1 MGLVEMSSI
10 RENLL
15 RVLERMEQAARKVG
29 RDPGGITLI
38 AVSKTVEIAQIREA
52 IEAGVT
58 ILGENYV
65 QEAREKIE
73 QIGHGIQW
81 HMIGHLQSNK
91 AKYAVTLF
99 DYIHSLDGISL
110 AREID
115 RRAAQKGKKVR
126 ALVEVNLS
134 GEVSKFGVGSEK
146 VMELIHQVSSLE
158 HISIEGLMTMPP
170 YFDEPEKARP
180 YFIRLRDLRDRV
192 QKEGIAGVRM
202 NELSMGMSGDFE
214 AAIEEW
220 ATMVR
225 VGTAIFG
232 ERRH

>member
-1 MGLVEMSSI
+1 VD
-10 RENLL
+10 
-15 RVLERMEQAARKVG
+15 QAAIRAG
-29 RDPGGITLI
+29 RDPGEIKLV
-38 AVSKTVEIAQIREA
+38 AVSKTVEVARIREA

-65 QEAREKIE
+65 QEARRKIE
-73 QIGHGIQW
+73 EIGHGIQW

-99 DYIHSLDGISL
+99 DYIHSIDGISL

-115 RRAAQKGKKVR
+115 RRAAQKGRRVK

-134 GEVSKFGVGSEK
+134 GETSKFGIDSEV
-146 VMELIHQVSSLE
+146 VMDLIHHVAALK

-180 YFIRLRDLRDRV
+180 YFIKLREFRDRI
-192 QKEGIAGVRM
+192 QKEGIEGARM
-202 NELSMGMSGDFE
+202 DELSMGMSGDFE
-214 AAIEEW
+214 AAIEEG
-220 ATMVR
+220 ATMIR

>member
-1 MGLVEMSSI
+1 
-10 RENLL
+10 
-15 RVLERMEQAARKVG
+15 MEQAARRAG
-29 RDPGGITLI
+29 RDPGEITLI
-38 AVSKTVEIAQIREA
+38 AVSKTVDIAHIREA

-91 AKYAVTLF
+91 AKYAVSLF

-134 GEVSKFGVGSEK
+134 GEASKFGVGSGA
-146 VMELIHQVSSLE
+146 VMELIHHVSSLE

-170 YFDEPEKARP
+170 YFNEPEKARP
-180 YFIRLRDLRDRV
+180 YFIRLRDLRDRI
-192 QKEGIAGVRM
+192 QKEGIEGVRM
-202 NELSMGMSGDFE
+202 DELSMGMSGDFE
-214 AAIEEW
+214 AAIEEG
-220 ATMVR
+220 ATIVR

>member
-1 MGLVEMSSI
+1 MSSI
-10 RENLL
+10 RDNFL
-15 RVLERMEQAARKVG
+15 RVLERMGHAAGRAG
-29 RDPGGITLI
+29 RDPGEITLI
-38 AVSKTVEIAQIREA
+38 TVSKTVESARVREA

-73 QIGHGIQW
+73 EIGHGVQW
-81 HMIGHLQSNK
+81 HMIGHLQKNK

-99 DYIHSLDGISL
+99 DYIHSLDGIPL
-110 AREID
+110 AQEID
-115 RRAAQKGKKVR
+115 RRAAQKGVRVR

-134 GEVSKFGVGSEK
+134 GEASKFGIGSEA
-146 VMELIHQVSSLE
+146 VVDLIYHVSSMK

-180 YFIRLRDLRDRV
+180 YFIRLRELRDRI
-192 QKEGIAGVRM
+192 QKEGIEGIRM
-202 NELSMGMSGDFE
+202 DELSMGMSGDFE
-214 AAIEEW
+214 AAIEEG

-232 ERRH
+232 ERRY

>member
-1 MGLVEMSSI
+1 MD
-10 RENLL
+10 
-15 RVLERMEQAARKVG
+15 QAAIRAG
-29 RDPGGITLI
+29 RDPGEIKLV
-38 AVSKTVEIAQIREA
+38 AVSKTVEVARIREA

-65 QEAREKIE
+65 QEARRKIE
-73 QIGHGIQW
+73 EIGHGIQW

-99 DYIHSLDGISL
+99 DYIHSIDGISL

-115 RRAAQKGKKVR
+115 RRAAQKGRRVR
-126 ALVEVNLS
+126 VLVEVNLS
-134 GEVSKFGVGSEK
+134 GETSKFGIDSEA
-146 VMELIHQVSSLE
+146 VMDLIHHVAALK
-158 HISIEGLMTMPP
+158 HISIEGLMTMTP

-180 YFIRLRDLRDRV
+180 YFIKLREFRDRI
-192 QKEGIAGVRM
+192 QKEGIEGARM
-202 NELSMGMSGDFE
+202 DELSMGMSGDFE
-214 AAIEEW
+214 AAIEEG
-220 ATMVR
+220 ATMIR

>member
-1 MGLVEMSSI
+1 MD
-10 RENLL
+10 
-15 RVLERMEQAARKVG
+15 QAAGRAG
-29 RDPGGITLI
+29 RDPGEIKLV
-38 AVSKTVEIAQIREA
+38 AVSKTVESARIEEA

-73 QIGHGIQW
+73 RIGHGVQW
-81 HMIGHLQSNK
+81 HMIGLLQKNK
-91 AKYAVTLF
+91 AKHAVTLF
-99 DYIHSLDGISL
+99 DYIHSLDGIPL
-110 AREID
+110 AQEID
-115 RRAAQKGKKVR
+115 RRAAQKGIRVR

-134 GEVSKFGVGSEK
+134 GEASKFGIGSEALMDLVRHVALLK
-146 VMELIHQVSSLE
+146 

-180 YFIRLRDLRDRV
+180 YFIRLRELRDRIRE
-192 QKEGIAGVRM
+192 EGIEGVRM
-202 NELSMGMSGDFE
+202 DELSMGMSGDFE
-214 AAIEEW
+214 AAIEEG

-232 ERRH
+232 ERY

>member
-1 MGLVEMSSI
+1 MSTI
-10 RENLL
+10 RDNLL
-15 RVLERMEQAARKVG
+15 RVLERMDQAAGRAG
-29 RDPGGITLI
+29 RDPGEIKLV
-38 AVSKTVEIAQIREA
+38 AVSKTIESARIQEA

-73 QIGHGIQW
+73 KIGHGVQW
-81 HMIGHLQSNK
+81 HMIGHLQKNK
-91 AKYAVTLF
+91 AKHTVTLF

-110 AREID
+110 AQEID
-115 RRAAQKGKKVR
+115 RRAGQKGIRVR

-134 GEVSKFGVGSEK
+134 GETSKFGIASEA
-146 VMELIHQVSSLE
+146 VMDLVRHVALLK

-180 YFIRLRDLRDRV
+180 YFIRLRELRDRIRE
-192 QKEGIAGVRM
+192 EGIEGVRM
-202 NELSMGMSGDFE
+202 DELSMGMSGDFE
-214 AAIEEW
+214 VAIEEG

-232 ERRH
+232 ERY

>member
-1 MGLVEMSSI
+1 MD
-10 RENLL
+10 
-15 RVLERMEQAARKVG
+15 QAAGRAS
-29 RDPGGITLI
+29 RDPGEIKLV
-38 AVSKTVEIAQIREA
+38 AVSKTIESARIQEA
-52 IEAGVT
+52 VEAGVT

-73 QIGHGIQW
+73 KIGHGVQW
-81 HMIGHLQSNK
+81 HMIGHLQKNK
-91 AKYAVTLF
+91 AKHTVALF

-110 AREID
+110 AQEID
-115 RRAAQKGKKVR
+115 RRAAQKGIRVR

-134 GEVSKFGVGSEK
+134 GETSKFGIASEA
-146 VMELIHQVSSLE
+146 VMDLVRHVALLK

-180 YFIRLRDLRDRV
+180 YFIRLRELRDRIRE
-192 QKEGIAGVRM
+192 EGIEGVRM
-202 NELSMGMSGDFE
+202 DELSMGMSGDFE
-214 AAIEEW
+214 VAIEEG

-232 ERRH
+232 ERRY

>member
-1 MGLVEMSSI
+1 MSSI
-10 RENLL
+10 RDNFL
-15 RVLERMEQAARKVG
+15 RVLERMDQVAGRAG
-29 RDPGGITLI
+29 RDPGGIKLVT
-38 AVSKTVEIAQIREA
+38 VSKTVESARVREA

-73 QIGHGIQW
+73 EIGHGVQW
-81 HMIGHLQSNK
+81 HMIGHLQKNK
-91 AKYAVTLF
+91 ARHAVTLF
-99 DYIHSLDGISL
+99 DYIHSLDGIPL
-110 AREID
+110 AQEID
-115 RRAAQKGKKVR
+115 RRAAQKGIRVR

-134 GEVSKFGVGSEK
+134 GEASKFGIGSEA
-146 VMELIHQVSSLE
+146 VVDLIYHVASMK

-180 YFIRLRDLRDRV
+180 YFIRLRELRDRIL
-192 QKEGIAGVRM
+192 KEGIEGVRM
-202 NELSMGMSGDFE
+202 DELSMGMSGDYE
-214 AAIEEW
+214 AAIEEG

-232 ERRH
+232 ERRY

>member
-1 MGLVEMSSI
+1 MSTI
-10 RENLL
+10 RDNLL
-15 RVLERMEQAARKVG
+15 RVLERMDQAAGRAG
-29 RDPGGITLI
+29 RDPGEIKLV
-38 AVSKTVEIAQIREA
+38 AVSKTIESARVQEA

-73 QIGHGIQW
+73 KIGHGVQW
-81 HMIGHLQSNK
+81 HMIGHLQKNK
-91 AKYAVTLF
+91 AKHTVTLF

-110 AREID
+110 AQEID
-115 RRAAQKGKKVR
+115 RRAVQKGIRVR
-126 ALVEVNLS
+126 TLVEVNLS
-134 GEVSKFGVGSEK
+134 GETSKFGIASEA
-146 VMELIHQVSSLE
+146 VMDLVRHVALLK

-180 YFIRLRDLRDRV
+180 YFIRLRELRNRIRE
-192 QKEGIAGVRM
+192 EGIEGVRM
-202 NELSMGMSGDFE
+202 DEISMGMSGDFE
-214 AAIEEW
+214 VAIEEG

-232 ERRH
+232 ERY

>member
-1 MGLVEMSSI
+1 MD
-10 RENLL
+10 
-15 RVLERMEQAARKVG
+15 QAAGRAG
-29 RDPGGITLI
+29 RDPEEIKLV
-38 AVSKTVEIAQIREA
+38 AVSKTIESARIQEA

-73 QIGHGIQW
+73 KIGHGVQW
-81 HMIGHLQSNK
+81 HMIGHLQKNK
-91 AKYAVTLF
+91 AKHTVTLF

-115 RRAAQKGKKVR
+115 RRAAQKGIRVR

-134 GEVSKFGVGSEK
+134 GETSKFGIAFEA
-146 VMELIHQVSSLE
+146 VMDLVRHVALLK

-180 YFIRLRDLRDRV
+180 YFMRLRELRDRIRE
-192 QKEGIAGVRM
+192 EGIEGVRM
-202 NELSMGMSGDFE
+202 DELSMGMSGDFE
-214 AAIEEW
+214 VAIEEG

-232 ERRH
+232 ERY

>member
-1 MGLVEMSSI
+1 MPSI
-10 RENLL
+10 RDNLL
-15 RVLERMEQAARKVG
+15 RVWERVDQAAIRAG
-29 RDPGGITLI
+29 RDPGEIKLV
-38 AVSKTVEIAQIREA
+38 AVSKTVEVARIREA

-65 QEAREKIE
+65 QEARRKIE
-73 QIGHGIQW
+73 EIGHGIQW

-99 DYIHSLDGISL
+99 DYIHSIDGISL

-115 RRAAQKGKKVR
+115 RRAAQKGRRVK

-134 GEVSKFGVGSEK
+134 GETSKFGIDSEV
-146 VMELIHQVSSLE
+146 VMDLIHHVAALK

-180 YFIRLRDLRDRV
+180 YFIKLREFRDRI
-192 QKEGIAGVRM
+192 QKEGIEGARM
-202 NELSMGMSGDFE
+202 DELSMGMSGDFE
-214 AAIEEW
+214 AAIEEG
-220 ATMVR
+220 ATMIR

>member
-10 RENLL
+10 RDNLL
-15 RVLERMEQAARKVG
+15 RVLERMEQAARRAG
-29 RDPGGITLI
+29 CDTRGITLI
-38 AVSKTVEIAQIREA
+38 AVSKTVGIAQIREA

-99 DYIHSLDGISL
+99 DYIHSLDGITL

-134 GEVSKFGVGSEK
+134 EEASKFGVGSEE
-146 VMELIHQVSSLE
+146 VMELIHHVSSLE
-158 HISIEGLMTMPP
+158 HISVEGLMTMPP

-180 YFIRLRDLRDRV
+180 YFIRLRDLRDRI
-192 QKEGIAGVRM
+192 QKEGIEGVRM
-202 NELSMGMSGDFE
+202 DELSMGMSGDFE
-214 AAIEEW
+214 AAIEEG

>member
-1 MGLVEMSSI
+1 MD
-10 RENLL
+10 
-15 RVLERMEQAARKVG
+15 QAAGRAG
-29 RDPGGITLI
+29 RDPGEIKLV
-38 AVSKTVEIAQIREA
+38 AVSKTIESARVQEA

-73 QIGHGIQW
+73 KIGHEVQW
-81 HMIGHLQSNK
+81 HMIGHLQKNK
-91 AKYAVTLF
+91 AKHTVTLF

-110 AREID
+110 AQEID
-115 RRAAQKGKKVR
+115 RRAAQKGIRVR
-126 ALVEVNLS
+126 TLVEVNLS
-134 GEVSKFGVGSEK
+134 GETSKFGIASEA
-146 VMELIHQVSSLE
+146 VMDLVRHVALLK

-180 YFIRLRDLRDRV
+180 YFIRLRELRDRIRE
-192 QKEGIAGVRM
+192 EGIEGVWM
-202 NELSMGMSGDFE
+202 DEISMGMSGDFE
-214 AAIEEW
+214 VAIEEG

-232 ERRH
+232 ERY

>member
-1 MGLVEMSSI
+1 MD
-10 RENLL
+10 
-15 RVLERMEQAARKVG
+15 QAANRAG
-29 RDPGGITLI
+29 RDAGEIKLV
-38 AVSKTVEIAQIREA
+38 AVSKTVEGARIREA

-65 QEAREKIE
+65 QEAREKVE
-73 QIGHGIQW
+73 EIGHGIQW

-99 DYIHSLDGISL
+99 DYIHSIDGISL

-115 RRAAQKGKKVR
+115 RRAEQKGRRVR

-134 GEVSKFGVGSEK
+134 GESSKFGIGSEA
-146 VMELIHQVSSLE
+146 VMDLIHHVGTLK

-180 YFIRLRDLRDRV
+180 YFIRLREFRDRI
-192 QKEGIAGVRM
+192 QKEGIEGVRM
-202 NELSMGMSGDFE
+202 DELSMGMSGDFE
-214 AAIEEW
+214 AAIEEG
-220 ATMVR
+220 ATMIR

-232 ERRH
+232 ERRY

>member
-1 MGLVEMSSI
+1 MGLVEMPSI
-10 RENLL
+10 RDNLL
-15 RVLERMEQAARKVG
+15 RVLERMDQAANRAG
-29 RDPGGITLI
+29 RDAGEIKLV
-38 AVSKTVEIAQIREA
+38 AVSKTVGGARIREA

-73 QIGHGIQW
+73 EIGHGIQW

-99 DYIHSLDGISL
+99 DYIHSIDGISL

-115 RRAAQKGKKVR
+115 RRAEQKGRRVR

-134 GEVSKFGVGSEK
+134 GESSKFGIGSEA
-146 VMELIHQVSSLE
+146 VMDLIHHVGTLK
-158 HISIEGLMTMPP
+158 HISIEGLMIMPP

-180 YFIRLRDLRDRV
+180 YFIRLREFRDRI
-192 QKEGIAGVRM
+192 QKEGIEGVRM
-202 NELSMGMSGDFE
+202 DELSMGMSGDFE
-214 AAIEEW
+214 AAIEEG
-220 ATMVR
+220 ATMIR

-232 ERRH
+232 ERRY